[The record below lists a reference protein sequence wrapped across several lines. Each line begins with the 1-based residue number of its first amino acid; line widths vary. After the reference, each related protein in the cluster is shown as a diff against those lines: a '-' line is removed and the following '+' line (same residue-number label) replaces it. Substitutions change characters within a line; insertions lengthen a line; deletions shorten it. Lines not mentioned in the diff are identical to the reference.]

1 MKRSELAAPLKA
13 AYGKHRGF
21 GAIKVP
27 DAGYENI
34 WFIVPPPPPRK
45 LICDLPLRALA
56 KARSV
61 LARQPDFASLTSLDK
76 LVSYY
81 FVRREAV
88 ESSRLEGT
96 WSTIDQL
103 LTPSSVADSQGAPD
117 GRQSVRGYA
126 HAIEKHLARAAAL
139 KERVF
144 TQETV
149 RQIHKEIVA
158 KDPRF
163 RGVPGALRSPGKPG
177 AIVQIGGSFRKEEST
192 YNPAPPAFV
201 ASSLQAV
208 LDWLSDDK
216 LAQRGD
222 AGIGGFTLP
231 VRLALGHAHFEA
243 VHPFPDGN
251 GRVGRA
257 LWPLQMVCADHLP
270 VYLSGFVE
278 AYRGDYGRALQAA
291 QKKLTY
297 GEIIEFICE
306 AIVRG
311 QAEAAATRAAIEG
324 MPALWIKRA
333 RFREGS
339 AALRALDV
347 LQRQP
352 IVTIALLQGE
362 LKLTNEAARL
372 ALDQLIGRG
381 IAHNRGRFGRELVF
395 AAEEIIALL
404 SRPFGSDVAQA
415 LKEGQRALRKNAKP
429 SNSR

>member
-1 MKRSELAAPLKA
+1 MKRPELAAPLKA
-13 AYGKHRGF
+13 AYDKHRGF

-56 KARSV
+56 KACSV

-88 ESSRLEGT
+88 ESSRLEGI
-96 WSTIDQL
+96 WSTIDQI
-103 LTPSSVADSQGAPD
+103 LTPGTVADSQGAPD

-126 HAIEKHLARAAAL
+126 HTIEKYLARAAAL
-139 KERVF
+139 KERIF

-192 YNPAPPAFV
+192 CNPAPPAFV

-208 LDWLSDDK
+208 LDWLSDEK
-216 LAQRGD
+216 LAQSGD

-243 VHPFPDGN
+243 VHPFSDGN

-257 LWPLQMVCADHLP
+257 LWPLQMVCAAHLP

-291 QKKLTY
+291 QKKLAY

-311 QAEAAATRAAIEG
+311 QAEGAATRAAIVG

-362 LKLTNEAARL
+362 LKITNEAARL
-372 ALDQLIGRG
+372 ALEQLIERG
-381 IAHNRGRFGRELVF
+381 VARNRGRFGRELVF

-404 SRPFGSDVAQA
+404 SRPFGSDVVQA
-415 LKEGQRALRKNAKP
+415 LKEGQRALKKTVKP
-429 SNSR
+429 S